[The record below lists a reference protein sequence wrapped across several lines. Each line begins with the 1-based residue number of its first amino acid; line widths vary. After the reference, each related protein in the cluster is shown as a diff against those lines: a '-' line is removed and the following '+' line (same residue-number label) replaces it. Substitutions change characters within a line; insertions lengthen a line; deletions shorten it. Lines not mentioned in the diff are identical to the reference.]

1 MHVLTLLIFTVNFK
15 EHAVTVKL
23 NFTDGKTEL
32 KGILGIS
39 QGHVADT
46 QQSQD
51 LNLSI
56 LASALEQVSIA
67 DQHCVLIVP
76 KHTASGRTT
85 RKILVYKTMH

>member
-1 MHVLTLLIFTVNFK
+1 MPDAILSVLHELTLLIFTVNFK

-46 QQSQD
+46 
-51 LNLSI
+51 
-56 LASALEQVSIA
+56 
-67 DQHCVLIVP
+67 
-76 KHTASGRTT
+76 
-85 RKILVYKTMH
+85 

>member
-1 MHVLTLLIFTVNFK
+1 MCLFSSYIPGIVEIKWIWYNLILYLLKHINLLHESPVETILHVLTLLIFTVNFK

-46 QQSQD
+46 
-51 LNLSI
+51 
-56 LASALEQVSIA
+56 
-67 DQHCVLIVP
+67 
-76 KHTASGRTT
+76 
-85 RKILVYKTMH
+85 